1 MKLKQYSDKSIV
13 ITCED
18 TGSEDYEKDIEYLTG
33 IGGKFNKFLK
43 GGGGWVFPNYRRKE
57 IENYMEKNLAFF
69 PVGVHPSIYLALKSE
84 PELSNGPDGFVVPLP
99 APGRSQLKCYGGN
112 LTLAQFRGAGHCG
125 DREAASTFGSVSPGS
140 AVGDREEAARDP
152 LHGRAND
159 RTEGGKVSPIHT
171 VCTGIGC
178 VSDNIKRCNCIVYI
192 NMLTE
197 KLDLAYLKI
206 KKIEEEIFNIK
217 NNISQKYTA
226 KKVLCEGDREAASTF
241 GSDRGSGSVGDLAYA
256 ASEDDKP
263 VRKRLLLR

>member
-140 AVGDREEAARDP
+140 AVGDRVA
-152 LHGRAND
+152 
-159 RTEGGKVSPIHT
+159 
-171 VCTGIGC
+171 
-178 VSDNIKRCNCIVYI
+178 
-192 NMLTE
+192 
-197 KLDLAYLKI
+197 
-206 KKIEEEIFNIK
+206 
-217 NNISQKYTA
+217 
-226 KKVLCEGDREAASTF
+226 
-241 GSDRGSGSVGDLAYA
+241 A
-256 ASEDDKP
+256 ASEVDGP
-263 VRKRLLLR
+263 NANNC